1 MLFKFNS
8 AEEVKAELFRLLE
21 EIRDEKNAWKKV
33 VIRKK
38 KNGEEFVQISRAID
52 GARLSYD
59 YNCHPEI
66 EVVWST
72 RNKYMHS
79 CLPAFRYLE
88 ARNEFIRNHGFIR
101 NIELNTAEE
110 LREAIDK
117 RIEQLEKMEK
127 SYEKQIEICEKAF
140 MDYRKAVMD
149 LPESKLKE
157 ALEPAKYEGQI
168 GECSL
173 YYAITKTIC

>member
-59 YNCHPEI
+59 YAYHPEI
-66 EVVWST
+66 EVDWST
-72 RNKYMHS
+72 GNKYMQS

-88 ARNEFIRNHGFIR
+88 TCRGFIS

-110 LREAIDK
+110 LREAITK

-127 SYEKQIEICEKAF
+127 SYEKQIKICEYAYTEYRNAVIKAEN
-140 MDYRKAVMD
+140 A
-149 LPESKLKE
+149 LKE
-157 ALEPAKYEGQI
+157 IEDVAKGEGEI
-168 GECSL
+168 GHTTL